1 VCCDWFTSFLILC
14 VLILKDESNPPTHD
28 PTKNK
33 KEQRVR
39 LSVSVC
45 LSFKF
50 SGRGASIFV
59 VSRRGFN
66 HHRAPPLRA
75 HTVLF
80 CVCFVLCLVCF
91 GVPYAGFAFCVAL
104 SVFVFVSRLFCVL
117 DRLVGRGRSTVWWC
131 AVIGPR
137 IVISWFVV
145 LSLARSALL
154 LTHPFV
160 SWDFG

>member
-1 VCCDWFTSFLILC
+1 
-14 VLILKDESNPPTHD
+14 
-28 PTKNK
+28 
-33 KEQRVR
+33 
-39 LSVSVC
+39 
-45 LSFKF
+45 
-50 SGRGASIFV
+50 
-59 VSRRGFN
+59 
-66 HHRAPPLRA
+66 
-75 HTVLF
+75 
-80 CVCFVLCLVCF
+80 
-91 GVPYAGFAFCVAL
+91 VPYAGFAFCVAL

-160 SWDFG
+160 SWDLSLSDPFVSWDLSLSHPLLCLGICLSLSHPFVSWDFG